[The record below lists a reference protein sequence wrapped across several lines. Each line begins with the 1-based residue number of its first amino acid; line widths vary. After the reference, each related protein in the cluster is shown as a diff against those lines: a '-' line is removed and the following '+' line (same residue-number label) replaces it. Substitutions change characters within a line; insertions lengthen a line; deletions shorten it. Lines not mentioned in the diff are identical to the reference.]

1 MHGGKPMRP
10 RLPTEAGAA
19 SCGFGCAG
27 DEPCFV
33 EAGMRDAEA
42 EGIVREW
49 SLCGGRERRHLPAA
63 GGLAE
68 QDAGLMVALEIV
80 DGLIAEN
87 DAREAAKA
95 GGKT

>member
-1 MHGGKPMRP
+1 MRP

-33 EAGMRDAEA
+33 EAGMRDPDAE
-42 EGIVREW
+42 EVVRAW
-49 SLCGGRERRHLPAA
+49 MLCGGRERRHLPAA

-68 QDAGLMVALEIV
+68 QDAGRMVALQVV
-80 DGLIAEN
+80 DGTIAEH